1 MALSLSLVPSPAT
14 RCPARSLH
22 SLPVVDQLTRASK
35 PERSRWLRDCLDQTA
50 ESRRSGHNKAGVHR
64 LARED
69 VHDVRVIGRTGR
81 RSDRDCAW
89 TWHRAARANQQLDAQ
104 IGFA

>member
-1 MALSLSLVPSPAT
+1 MALSLSFVPSPAT

-35 PERSRWLRDCLDQTA
+35 PER
-50 ESRRSGHNKAGVHR
+50 SRRSGHNKAGVHR